1 MIIMDYSKW
10 AQEYWDAA
18 DQIGKVI
25 NALTIEIKQIQ
36 NPSLKYE
43 LQTKLESYVDIEID
57 MINTAKK
64 LEKRNSKNENEK

>member
-1 MIIMDYSKW
+1 MDYSKW

-18 DQIGKVI
+18 DKIGKVI
-25 NALTIEIKQIQ
+25 NALAIEIKQIQ

-64 LEKRNSKNENEK
+64 LEKRNSKNENNK

>member
-1 MIIMDYSKW
+1 MDYSKW

-64 LEKRNSKNENEK
+64 LEKRNSKNENNK

>member
-1 MIIMDYSKW
+1 MDYLKW
-10 AQEYWDAA
+10 AQEYWNAA
-18 DQIGKVI
+18 DKIGKVI
-25 NALTIEIKQIQ
+25 NALAIEIKQIQ

-64 LEKRNSKNENEK
+64 LEKRNSKNENNK

>member
-1 MIIMDYSKW
+1 MDYSKW

-36 NPSLKYE
+36 NPSLKHE

-64 LEKRNSKNENEK
+64 LEKRDSKNENNK

>member
-1 MIIMDYSKW
+1 MDYSKW

-18 DQIGKVI
+18 DKIGKVI
-25 NALTIEIKQIQ
+25 NALAIEIKQIQ

-43 LQTKLESYVDIEID
+43 LQNKLESYVDIEID

-64 LEKRNSKNENEK
+64 LEKRNSKNENNK

>member
-1 MIIMDYSKW
+1 MDYSKW

-64 LEKRNSKNENEK
+64 LEKGNSKNENNK

>member
-1 MIIMDYSKW
+1 MDYSKW

-18 DQIGKVI
+18 DKIGKVI

-36 NPSLKYE
+36 NPSLKCE
-43 LQTKLESYVDIEID
+43 LQNKLESYVDIEID

-64 LEKRNSKNENEK
+64 LEKRNSKNENNK

>member
-1 MIIMDYSKW
+1 MDYSKW
-10 AQEYWDAA
+10 AQEYWNAA
-18 DQIGKVI
+18 DKIGKVI
-25 NALTIEIKQIQ
+25 NALAIEIKQIQ

-64 LEKRNSKNENEK
+64 LEKRNSKNENNK

>member
-1 MIIMDYSKW
+1 MDYSKW

-36 NPSLKYE
+36 NPSLKCE

-64 LEKRNSKNENEK
+64 LEKRNSKNENNK